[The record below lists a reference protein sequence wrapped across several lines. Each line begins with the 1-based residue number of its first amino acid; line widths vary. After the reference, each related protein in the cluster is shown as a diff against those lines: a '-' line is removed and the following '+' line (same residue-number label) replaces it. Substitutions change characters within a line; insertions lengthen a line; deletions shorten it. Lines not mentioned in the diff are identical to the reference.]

1 MSSFTA
7 FVPQLAP
14 ARVTL
19 KALALA
25 AIGAFALA
33 CMQPAH
39 ATPCPTNYGNQGN
52 QGDYGNQGNQGNYG
66 NQGDQGNYGNQG
78 NQGDYG
84 NQGNQGDY
92 GNQGNQGNY
101 GNQGNQGNYGNQGN
115 QGDYGNQGNNCGH
128 QTVPEPGTL
137 ALFAAGLLG
146 CALFAARRRARQR

>member
-52 QGDYGNQGNQGNYG
+52 YGNYGNQGNQGNYG
-66 NQGDQGNYGNQG
+66 NQGNQG

-92 GNQGNQGNY
+92 GNY
-101 GNQGNQGNYGNQGN
+101 GNQGNQGN
-115 QGDYGNQGNNCGH
+115 YGNQGNNCGH

-146 CALFAARRRARQR
+146 SALFAARRRARQN

>member
-7 FVPQLAP
+7 FAPQSAP

-52 QGDYGNQGNQGNYG
+52 QGDYGNQGNQG
-66 NQGDQGNYGNQG
+66 
-78 NQGDYG
+78 
-84 NQGNQGDY
+84 
-92 GNQGNQGNY
+92 
-101 GNQGNQGNYGNQGN
+101 
-115 QGDYGNQGNNCGH
+115 DYGNQGNNCGH

-146 CALFAARRRARQR
+146 CALFAARRRARQS